1 MLSRPLDSDWWRQ
14 AVIYQIY
21 PRSFCDSN
29 GDGIGDL
36 KGITS
41 KVPYLSSLGIDAVWL
56 SPFYPSGLKDGG
68 YDVSDYRD
76 VDPRIGTLE
85 DFDELVLALAD
96 VNIKIMVDIVPNH
109 SSDEHVWFQNA
120 LKAGKGSKE
129 RGKYIF
135 RDGLGPNKDIP
146 PTDWQCAFGGSSW
159 SPSGLNDGQ
168 WYYHM
173 FDSSQPDWNWDNLEV
188 QEDFRETLRFWANKG
203 VSGFRIDVAHALV
216 KDFSNYPNLPL
227 PNWKTLCELREKKL
241 KNGNKH
247 ITHPYMDR
255 DEVQEIYK
263 DWRKL
268 FKEYDPPLFAV
279 AECWVAPD
287 RKPLYASSEGLGQA
301 FSFDIMLCNFN
312 AKEFRD
318 CITHSLKDSQEA
330 GSSTT
335 WVLSN
340 HDELRH
346 VTRYGLPDV
355 PNAGYPE
362 FDDAFNE
369 YKRSRFTNPPV
380 DVETGLRR
388 ARAATLMILG
398 LPGSTYIYQGEE
410 LGLPEVIEISD
421 EERQDPHFHRT
432 KGECLGRDG
441 CRVPLPWDSNRKNFG
456 FGDDKKPHLPQPE
469 WMKDYSVNLQKSGEE
484 TTLNFCRKALEI
496 RKDLVN
502 EEQLEWISQDNQ
514 QVLYFSRP
522 GNWEIIM
529 NASKNP
535 INLPK
540 DRKVL
545 ITSNGSSIEDG
556 ILPGET
562 TAWLSVE

>member
-1 MLSRPLDSDWWRQ
+1 MLQRNPDSDWWRQ
-14 AVIYQIY
+14 AIIYQIY

-41 KVPYLSSLGIDAVWL
+41 KVPYLASLGIDAVWL

-85 DFDELVLALAD
+85 DFDEMSKAFEE
-96 VNIKIMVDIVPNH
+96 VNIKVMVDIVPNH
-109 SSDEHVWFQNA
+109 SSDEHVWFQEA

-129 RGKYIF
+129 RERYIF

-159 SPSGLNDGQ
+159 TTSGCNDGQ

-173 FDSSQPDWNWDNLEV
+173 FDSSQPDWNWDNMEI
-188 QEDFRETLRFWANKG
+188 QEDFIKTLRFWANRG

-216 KDFSNYPNLPL
+216 KDFNGNL
-227 PNWKTLCELREKKL
+227 PNWKEMNEIREKKL

-263 DWRKL
+263 DWRKV
-268 FKEYDPPLFAV
+268 FEEYNPPLFAV

-287 RKPLYASSEGLGQA
+287 RKPMYASQEGLGQA
-301 FSFDIMLCNFN
+301 FSFDMMLCNFD
-312 AKEFRD
+312 AKEYRD
-318 CITHSLKDSQEA
+318 CIEHSLKDSKQA

-340 HDELRH
+340 HDEIRH
-346 VTRYGLPDV
+346 VTRYGLPNV

-362 FDDAFNE
+362 FDDAFNA
-369 YKRSRFTNPPV
+369 YKRSKFTDPPV
-380 DVETGLRR
+380 DVATGLRR
-388 ARAATLMILG
+388 AKAATLMILG

-410 LGLPEVIEISD
+410 LGLPEVIEIPD
-421 EERQDPHFHRT
+421 DQRQDPHFHRT

-441 CRVPLPWDSNRKNFG
+441 CRVPLPWNSTCKNLGFSN
-456 FGDDKKPHLPQPE
+456 DKPPHLPQPE
-469 WMKDYSVNLQKSGEE
+469 WMEEYSVNLQDNSSES
-484 TTLNFCRKALEI
+484 TLNFYRKALEI
-496 RKDLVN
+496 RKELQC
-502 EEQLEWISQDNQ
+502 EEELEWIENDNLE
-514 QVLYFSRP
+514 VLHFSRP
-522 GNWEIIM
+522 GKWEIFM
-529 NASKNP
+529 NASKKA
-535 INLPK
+535 ISIPK
-540 DRKVL
+540 GRKVL
-545 ITSNGSSIEDG
+545 ISSNEIIEG
-556 ILPGET
+556 ILEGET
-562 TAWLSVE
+562 TAWLLAE

>member
-1 MLSRPLDSDWWRQ
+1 MLQRNPDPDWWRQ
-14 AVIYQIY
+14 AIIYQIY

-41 KVPYLSSLGIDAVWL
+41 KVPYLASLGIDAVWL

-76 VDPRIGTLE
+76 VDPRIGSLE
-85 DFDELVLALAD
+85 DFDELVSALAEVD
-96 VNIKIMVDIVPNH
+96 IKIMVDIVPNH
-109 SSDEHVWFQNA
+109 SSDEHVWFQDA

-129 RGKYIF
+129 RERYIF
-135 RDGLGPNKDIP
+135 RDGLGANKDIP
-146 PTDWQCAFGGSSW
+146 PTDWQCAFGGPSW
-159 SPSGLNDGQ
+159 SPSGCNDGQ

-173 FDSSQPDWNWDNLEV
+173 FDSSQPDWNWDNPEV
-188 QEDFRETLRFWANKG
+188 HEDFLTTLRFWADRG

-216 KDFSNYPNLPL
+216 KDFNGDL
-227 PNWKTLCELREKKL
+227 PNWAEMNRIREKKL
-241 KNGNKH
+241 RNGNKH

-255 DEVQEIYK
+255 DEVQEVYK
-263 DWRKL
+263 EWRKV
-268 FKEYDPPLFAV
+268 FEEYNPPLFAV

-301 FSFDIMLCNFN
+301 FSFDIMLCNYN
-312 AKEFRD
+312 AKEYRD
-318 CITHSLKDSQEA
+318 CIVQSLKDSEAA

-369 YKRSRFTNPPV
+369 YKRSKFTNPPV
-380 DVETGLRR
+380 DVATGLRR
-388 ARAATLMILG
+388 ARAATLMVLG
-398 LPGSTYIYQGEE
+398 LPGSTYVYQGEE
-410 LGLPEVIEISD
+410 LGLPEVIEIPD
-421 EERQDPHFHRT
+421 DQRQDPHFHRT

-441 CRVPLPWDSNRKNFG
+441 CRVPLPWNSSAKNLG
-456 FGDDKKPHLPQPE
+456 FGSGKSPHLPQPA
-469 WMKDYSVNLQKSGEE
+469 WMKEYSADLQEHECDS
-484 TTLNFCRKALEI
+484 TLNVYRKALDI
-496 RKDLVN
+496 RKELQCA
-502 EEQLEWISQDNQ
+502 EELEWVDNEGYDEN
-514 QVLYFSRP
+514 VLHFSRP
-522 GNWEIIM
+522 GGWEIIM
-529 NASKNP
+529 NAGKEAVS
-535 INLPK
+535 LPK
-540 DRKVL
+540 GRQIIV
-545 ITSNGSSIEDG
+545 SSGDIKEGMLD
-556 ILPGET
+556 GET
-562 TAWLSVE
+562 TAWLLVE